1 MMLLSADER
10 RVLAM
15 LLPAGNAGIAQA
27 VLSAQGFDASMI
39 ADLVN
44 RGLATLMTERILD
57 DGKLTAV
64 AMVRITEAGRRAL
77 SAEN

>member
-15 LLPAGNAGIAQA
+15 LLPAGSTGIAQA
-27 VLSAQGFDASMI
+27 ALSAQGFDASMI
-39 ADLVN
+39 AGLVN
-44 RGLATLMTERILD
+44 RGLAILTTERILD

-77 SAEN
+77 AAEN